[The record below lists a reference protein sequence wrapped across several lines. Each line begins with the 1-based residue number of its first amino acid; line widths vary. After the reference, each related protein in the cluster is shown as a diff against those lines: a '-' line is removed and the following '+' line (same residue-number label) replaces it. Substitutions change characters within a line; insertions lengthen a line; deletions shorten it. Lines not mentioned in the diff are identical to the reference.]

1 MITFLTIG
9 IGVIKS
15 AISELNKVWFICIPG
30 ILLKSLPNVYIDL
43 YSGDF
48 TTTLDTELIG
58 DSIIYGFIGTIVLL
72 MIVGKLAIMLRDTLI
87 AKYES
92 ENP

>member
-58 DSIIYGFIGTIVLL
+58 DSIIYGFMGTITVL
-72 MIVGKLAIMLRDTLI
+72 MIVGRLIITLRNALV

>member
-15 AISELNKVWFICIPG
+15 TISELNKVWFICIPG